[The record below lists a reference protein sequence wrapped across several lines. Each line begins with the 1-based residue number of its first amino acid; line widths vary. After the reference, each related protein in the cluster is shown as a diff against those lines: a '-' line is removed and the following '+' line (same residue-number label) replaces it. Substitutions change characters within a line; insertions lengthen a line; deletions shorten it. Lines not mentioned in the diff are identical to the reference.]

1 MEEVFLPSN
10 LITTFFM
17 ICVGFA
23 VAMILFLAPPLVVMK
38 LELGAVAHDAARVA
52 SITGSVQDVQNQI
65 DVDLA
70 AEHLPT
76 TWNGQ
81 TLFNVT
87 ELQVGRSEPGY
98 MVTSTPTSPSATVE
112 IQYNA
117 PLPFDKALTL
127 FGGPVLSAT
136 VPMTT
141 QASYWNEVQYTGAN
155 P

>member
-1 MEEVFLPSN
+1 MPSN

-38 LELGAVAHDAARVA
+38 LELATVAHNAARVA
-52 SITGSVQDVQNQI
+52 AITGNVQDVQNQI
-65 DVDLA
+65 TADLS
-70 AEHLPT
+70 AENLPT

-87 ELQVGRSEPGY
+87 ELQVGQNGPGY
-98 MVTSTPTSPSATVE
+98 LVTSTPTSPSATVE

-117 PLPFDKALTL
+117 PLPFDRALTL
-127 FGGPVLSAT
+127 FGGPVFSAT
-136 VPMTT
+136 VPMTS

>member
-1 MEEVFLPSN
+1 
-10 LITTFFM
+10 
-17 ICVGFA
+17 
-23 VAMILFLAPPLVVMK
+23 MILFLAPPLVIMK
-38 LELGAVAHDAARVA
+38 LELGTVAHDAARVA
-52 SITGSVQDVQNQI
+52 AITGSVQEVQNQI
-65 DVDLA
+65 NVDLA

-87 ELQVGRSEPGY
+87 ELQVGQQAPGY
-98 MVTSTPTSPSATVE
+98 IVTSTPTSPSATVE

-117 PLPFDKALTL
+117 PPPFDRALTL
-127 FGGPVLSAT
+127 FGGPVFSAT
-136 VPMTT
+136 VPMTS

>member
-1 MEEVFLPSN
+1 MEEGFLPSN

-23 VAMILFLAPPLVVMK
+23 VSMLLFLAPPLVVMK
-38 LELGAVAHDAARVA
+38 LELTTVAHNAARVA
-52 SITGSVQDVQNQI
+52 AITGSVQDVQNQI
-65 DVDLA
+65 NLDLA
-70 AEHLPT
+70 SEHLPT

-81 TLFNVT
+81 TLFDVT
-87 ELQVGRSEPGY
+87 EVQVGNDETGY
-98 MVTSTPTSPSATVE
+98 ALTSTPTSPSATVE

-117 PLPFDKALTL
+117 PLPFDRALTL

-136 VPMTT
+136 IPMTSK
-141 QASYWNEVQYTGAN
+141 ASYWNEVQYTGVN